1 MKRLY
6 LLAAAVSVTGGMAF
20 SAPQEDAPE
29 KEAAVLD
36 VQTPPSG
43 KQDQPAIPERLL
55 DDSHMNEELGINEF
69 TAPSIRKIFEDLE
82 GLPEIP
88 EKVALRARPER
99 PPMDRCSLAL
109 QLGGMMAD
117 GFVIVQ
123 CGKMNEVKPI
133 ALDLSSYAK
142 AIGAGERVNR
152 HAASLLKNAEDG
164 DLSSFKNNLALIQSD
179 VEQELASLRDS
190 DMANLIGLVVMAL
203 ILAFSRYGDLKLG
216 QEDDEPEFSIGAWFA
231 MLFAAGMGIGLVFW
245 GVAEPISHYG
255 TPPPGIAP
263 NTPEA
268 ANAAMRY
275 SFFHWGL
282 HPWAVYS
289 IVALAIAFFQFR
301 RGGSALV
308 STAVM
313 ALPWAPLQRI
323 GPVVNILAVIATAFG
338 VAASL
343 GMGALQINS
352 GLAATMGVPVNEAWQ
367 VGIIVV
373 TTVLFLTSAVSGVA
387 RGIKWLSTINLVMAA
402 LLALAVFALGPTVI
416 IIDSF
421 TNTLGSY
428 LSEFVRMS
436 LRMTPFRDSG
446 WVSGWTVFYWA
457 WWVSWSPFVGLFIAR
472 VSRGRTIRE
481 FILGTVL
488 APTLAAFVWF
498 SVFGGTAL
506 HLEIMQ
512 GVPLSEAVKADVSTA
527 LFAMF
532 NALPWGAVMSFVA
545 TVLVL
550 VFFVTSGDSATLVL
564 GMMSTGGNENPSARV
579 KITWGVLVSGIAI
592 SLLLAGGVKAVQTAT
607 IVFALPFTAVILLM
621 ALALWRGVRADWE
634 ADDRRDRV
642 LRRRMREMVGP
653 SPGAGHPA
661 APDTSAPRPNAPR

>member
-1 MKRLY
+1 M
-6 LLAAAVSVTGGMAF
+6 
-20 SAPQEDAPE
+20 
-29 KEAAVLD
+29 
-36 VQTPPSG
+36 
-43 KQDQPAIPERLL
+43 
-55 DDSHMNEELGINEF
+55 
-69 TAPSIRKIFEDLE
+69 
-82 GLPEIP
+82 
-88 EKVALRARPER
+88 
-99 PPMDRCSLAL
+99 
-109 QLGGMMAD
+109 
-117 GFVIVQ
+117 
-123 CGKMNEVKPI
+123 
-133 ALDLSSYAK
+133 
-142 AIGAGERVNR
+142 
-152 HAASLLKNAEDG
+152 
-164 DLSSFKNNLALIQSD
+164 
-179 VEQELASLRDS
+179 
-190 DMANLIGLVVMAL
+190 
-203 ILAFSRYGDLKLG
+203 
-216 QEDDEPEFSIGAWFA
+216 
-231 MLFAAGMGIGLVFW
+231 
-245 GVAEPISHYG
+245 
-255 TPPPGIAP
+255 
-263 NTPEA
+263 
-268 ANAAMRY
+268 
-275 SFFHWGL
+275 
-282 HPWAVYS
+282 
-289 IVALAIAFFQFR
+289 
-301 RGGSALV
+301 
-308 STAVM
+308 
-313 ALPWAPLQRI
+313 
-323 GPVVNILAVIATAFG
+323 
-338 VAASL
+338 
-343 GMGALQINS
+343 
-352 GLAATMGVPVNEAWQ
+352 
-367 VGIIVV
+367 GIIVV

-387 RGIKWLSTINLVMAA
+387 RGIKWLSTFNLVMAA
-402 LLALAVFALGPTVI
+402 LLALSVFVLGPTVI
-416 IIDSF
+416 IIDTF

-642 LRRRMREMVGP
+642 LRRRMREMVA
-653 SPGAGHPA
+653 SPGSEA
-661 APDTSAPRPNAPR
+661 PNAPTRRAP